1 MMKPRFTPLFAA
13 LLAPAFILLWVPLL
27 SAQAES
33 NRIDRLEIFG
43 GYSLAASEFGI
54 YGGVTNGWNAS
65 LNTKVMPNVG
75 LVADFAGYY
84 KTIGYGANVPSD
96 HSTTYTFT
104 FGPQISK
111 TFSRLTP
118 FGHAL
123 IGFGQI
129 DSTQD
134 ARPSYNPIKTANS
147 LALVIGGGLDVR
159 LSGRIAWRVEGD
171 YLHTSFQPA
180 DNQLTA
186 TGSNVRFCTGLV
198 FRF

>member
-1 MMKPRFTPLFAA
+1 MMKPRFTSLFAS
-13 LLAPAFILLWVPLL
+13 LLAPAFILWTPLL
-27 SAQAES
+27 SAQADG
-33 NRIDRLEIFG
+33 NHIDRLEIFG
-43 GYSLAASEFGI
+43 GYSFAASEFGI
-54 YGGVTNGWNAS
+54 YGGMTNGWNAS
-65 LNTKVMPNVG
+65 LNAKVKPNVG

-84 KTIGYGANVPSD
+84 KTIGYGGNVPSD

-104 FGPQISK
+104 FGPHISK

-123 IGFGQI
+123 IGFGHI
-129 DSTQD
+129 YSTQD
-134 ARPSYNPIKTANS
+134 VRPSYNPIKTANS
-147 LALVIGGGLDVR
+147 LAVVLGGGLDVR

-186 TGSNVRFCTGLV
+186 TGSNGRFSTGLV
-198 FRF
+198 FHF

>member
-1 MMKPRFTPLFAA
+1 MGVKTF
-13 LLAPAFILLWVPLL
+13 LL
-27 SAQAES
+27 SWFLLIASSLGAQAQA
-33 NRIDRLEIFG
+33 DRLEVFG

-65 LNTKVMPNVG
+65 LNAKVMPNVG

-84 KTIGYGANVPSD
+84 KTIGYGGNVPSD

-123 IGFGQI
+123 IGFGHI
-129 DSTQD
+129 YATQD
-134 ARPSYNPIKTANS
+134 ARPSYNPIATANS
-147 LALVIGGGLDVR
+147 LAV
-159 LSGRIAWRVEGD
+159 
-171 YLHTSFQPA
+171 
-180 DNQLTA
+180 
-186 TGSNVRFCTGLV
+186 
-198 FRF
+198 